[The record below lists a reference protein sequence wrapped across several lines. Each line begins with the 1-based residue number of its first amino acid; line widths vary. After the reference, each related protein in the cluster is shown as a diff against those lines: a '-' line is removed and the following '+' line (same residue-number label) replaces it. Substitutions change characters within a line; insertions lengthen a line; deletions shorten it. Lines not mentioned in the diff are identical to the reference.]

1 MSDLTGK
8 RLLILGGTQIQC
20 EVIRMAKKMG
30 VTPIVTD
37 YNKPENSPGKLI
49 CDEHYMVSCTDVDA
63 VAELIREKNI
73 DGVLVGFN
81 DMLLPY
87 YAEICEKTG
96 LPCYGTKEQF
106 EIYINKDRYKALCRE
121 FGVPTVKEYEI
132 DLGNIE
138 ESISKVEYPVLV
150 KPSDSSGSRGVTVCY
165 NAEELKEAIALAR
178 KFSKTDIVLV
188 EQYLTGREVTVFW
201 VFQDGNY
208 YLSAIG
214 NRHVKHNQEGVIPL
228 PVGYTFPASITADYQ
243 NNIEENAK
251 AMFRSTGIRDGMM
264 FMQCKVENGECVV
277 YDIGFRLTGSL
288 EYKIIKKV
296 CGYDPLEMMIHF
308 ALTGRMADE
317 SIEGKATPNFD
328 KLGKYAFNVSILSK
342 PGKIAEMTGREEVL
356 ALPQVEDVVFAHYP
370 GEEITE
376 NMRGLLAQITIRILG
391 TADSLDEMSA
401 TMFKIYDM
409 LKITSDKGEN
419 LVLPGLEMSDVE
431 GTIF

>member
-30 VTPIVTD
+30 VTTVVTD

-49 CDEHYMVSCTDVDA
+49 CDEHYMVSCTDVEA
-63 VAELIREKNI
+63 VVELIKEKNI

-87 YAEICEKTG
+87 YADICEKAG
-96 LPCYGTKEQF
+96 LPCYGTREQF
-106 EIYINKDRYKALCRE
+106 EIYTNKDKYKALCRE
-121 FGVPTVKEYEI
+121 YNVPTVKEYQI
-132 DLGNIE
+132 DLNNID
-138 ESISKVEYPVLV
+138 ESIASIEYPVLV
-150 KPSDSSGSRGVTVCY
+150 KPSDSSGSRGITRCDNV
-165 NAEELKEAIALAR
+165 EELKEAVSVAR
-178 KFSKTDIVLV
+178 KFSKTDVVLV
-188 EQYLTGREVTVFW
+188 EQYLKGREVTVFW
-201 VFQDGNY
+201 IFQDGNY
-208 YLSAIG
+208 YLSAIA

-228 PVGYTFPASITADYQ
+228 PVGYTFPASITGEYQ
-243 NNIEENAK
+243 KNIENNAK
-251 AMFRSTGIRDGMM
+251 EMFRSTSIKNGMM
-264 FMQCKVENGECVV
+264 FMQCKIEEDTCVV

-308 ALTGRMADE
+308 AITGRMSDN
-317 SIEGKATPNFD
+317 SIEDKATPNFD

-342 PGKIAEMTGREEVL
+342 PGKIAEITGCEEVL
-356 ALPQVEDVVFAHYP
+356 ALPQVEDVVLAHKP

-376 NMRGLLAQITIRILG
+376 NMKGLLTQITIRVLG
-391 TADSLDEMSA
+391 TTDTLEELSS

-409 LKITSDKGEN
+409 LKIISDNGEN
-419 LVLPGLEMSDVE
+419 LVLPGLEICDVE
-431 GTIF
+431 GTII